1 MDAILQDLRYAF
13 RALLRQ
19 PAVTIGVTLTLALGV
34 GLNGAVFSIVNA
46 YLFRPLPARA
56 PEQLVLLG
64 QTSPELAM
72 PHEMSWPDIDDQRRL
87 PVYQD
92 VAVWVNQSVNL
103 GSGVGGRPERAF
115 IYETSANFFS
125 LLGVPAAIGRTFL
138 PGEDRDAGAHRVLI
152 LDHDFW
158 VRHFAGDSTVIGRT
172 IAINGQSA
180 TIIGVL
186 PATFHGVQA
195 MLGLQAYMPLNQVG
209 TDYASQMQ
217 QRDGSFLN
225 VVARLAPGVR
235 VAEARAASEALAAR
249 IAAEHPDTH
258 RGTGI
263 VVLAEKRARPLLF
276 IAQYTPLASAVFLA
290 LTALVLVVACANI
303 AGLLLSRAAA
313 RERELAVRAAL
324 GAGRGRI
331 ARLLLIESLLLGGL
345 GGVAALA
352 VAVWSADALSALRLA
367 TDFPVRFDVAPDWRV
382 FAFTLA
388 VALVASALAGMAP
401 AWRGAAADLHASLR
415 AGARVGGVA
424 RQRLRSVLVV
434 AQVAVGVVVLA
445 AAGMFLR
452 STQRASKLDLGY
464 RTDGLLLASLSLGDQ
479 GYDKARA
486 HGFADRLVERAA
498 ALPGVQGVALARRTP
513 IGYNNSFDRVVPEGG
528 MASGDANLT
537 AFTNE
542 VSAGYFGVM
551 GIGLVSGR
559 TFGPVDDSLAP
570 RSAIVSQAFAQRAWG
585 SGSAIGRRFREVG
598 DSTPV
603 TVVGVVRN
611 TVWMSVGEEPRPFI
625 YYPLSQRS
633 ASDITLHLRSSG
645 DPATLAPAVRA
656 AVLELDADLPLYDV
670 RTFRQH
676 LDGGRALFSLRIGA
690 AFTAL
695 FGALAA
701 TLGAVGLFGLIAF
714 GVTQRTREIGIRLAL
729 GANAAG
735 VQGMM
740 MRRGLVLVAIGLAVG
755 LPVAALL
762 GRAMQGLLVATPPV
776 DPLALGGAGAL
787 LLLVAAVAAWLPAR
801 RAARVDPMEALR
813 SE

>member
-1 MDAILQDLRYAF
+1 MHDLRYAV
-13 RALLRQ
+13 RSLLRQ
-19 PAVTIGVTLTLALGV
+19 PAITLSVVLTLALGV
-34 GLNGAVFSIVNA
+34 GLNGAVFSVVNA
-46 YLFRPLPARA
+46 YLFRPLPVRA
-56 PEQLVLLG
+56 PGELVLMG

-92 VAVWVNQSVNL
+92 VAVWTNQSVNL

-115 IYETSANFFS
+115 FYETSANFFS

-138 PGEDRDAGAHRVLI
+138 PGEDRDAGAHRVLV

-158 VRHFAGDSTVIGRT
+158 IRHFAGDSTVIGRT
-172 IAINGQSA
+172 FAINGQSA

-186 PATFHGVQA
+186 PASFHGVQA
-195 MLGLQAYMPLNQVG
+195 MLGLQGYMPLNQVG
-209 TDYASQMQ
+209 SDYSVQMQ
-217 QRDGSFLN
+217 QRDNSFLN

-235 VAEARAASEALAAR
+235 VAEARAASRALAAR

-263 VVLAEKRARPLLF
+263 VVLPEQRARPLIF

-331 ARLLLIESLLLGGL
+331 ARLLLIESLLLGAL

-352 VAVWSADALSALRLA
+352 VAMWSAGALSSLRLA
-367 TDFPVRFDVAPDWRV
+367 TDFPVRFDVEPDWRV
-382 FAFTLA
+382 FVFTLA
-388 VALVASALAGMAP
+388 VALGASVLAGMAP
-401 AWRGAAADLHASLR
+401 AWRAAATDLHVSLR
-415 AGARVGGVA
+415 SGARVGGVA
-424 RQRLRSVLVV
+424 RQRLRSMLVV
-434 AQVAVGVVVLA
+434 GQVAVGVVVLA

-452 STQRASKLDLGY
+452 STQRASKLDLGF

-479 GYDKARA
+479 GYDRARS
-486 HGFADRLVERAA
+486 HGFADRLVERTA
-498 ALPGVQGVALARRTP
+498 ALPGVQDVALARRTP
-513 IGYNNSFDRVVPEGG
+513 IGYNNSIDRVEPEGG

-559 TFGPVDDSLAP
+559 TFGAADDSLAP
-570 RSAIVSQAFAQRAWG
+570 RTAIVSEAFARRAWG
-585 SGSAIGRRFREVG
+585 SGTAIGRRFREVG
-598 DSTPV
+598 DSVPV
-603 TVVGVVRN
+603 TVVGVVQN

-625 YYPLSQRS
+625 YYPLSQRR
-633 ASDITLHLRSSG
+633 AGEITLHVRSSA
-645 DPATLAPAVRA
+645 DPATLGPAVRA
-656 AVLELDADLPLYDV
+656 AVHELDADLPLYDV

-676 LDGGRALFSLRIGA
+676 LDGGRALFSLRFGA
-690 AFTAL
+690 AFTTL
-695 FGALAA
+695 FGVLAA
-701 TLGAVGLFGLIAF
+701 SLGAVGLFGLIAF

-729 GANAAG
+729 GANAVE
-735 VQGMM
+735 VQRMM
-740 MRRGLVLVAIGLAVG
+740 MRRGLVLVAIGLAAGFPMAV
-755 LPVAALL
+755 LL
-762 GRAMQGLLVATPPV
+762 GRALQGLLVATPAI
-776 DPLALGGAGAL
+776 DPLALGGAAAF
-787 LLLVAAVAAWLPAR
+787 LLVVATVAAWLPSR